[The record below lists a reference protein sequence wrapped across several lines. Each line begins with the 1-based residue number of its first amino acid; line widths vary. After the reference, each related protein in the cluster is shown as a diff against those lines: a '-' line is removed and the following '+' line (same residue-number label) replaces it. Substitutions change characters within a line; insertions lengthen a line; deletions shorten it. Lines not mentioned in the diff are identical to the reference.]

1 MSIFGTCTVEP
12 GAVLTIEPG
21 ADLIIE
27 GSYGETP
34 GGTCTISDGATLN
47 NNGTI
52 YVGSDD
58 LPNATLNGKV
68 SGNGKVVYPAS
79 PPTEE
84 T

>member
-21 ADLIIE
+21 AVLTIE
-27 GSYGETP
+27 GAYGDAT

-58 LPNATLNGKV
+58 YPNATLNGKV
-68 SGNGKVVYPAS
+68 NGNVIYPAS